1 MRTSYRFM
9 LVGFILFVLVF
20 PLGLQAKTPQKF
32 TNLVGNWVDNDYK
45 VYLYTGQKKGQIE
58 FRIKEQDGP
67 HFRGVHIWKHVDKG
81 KPLTTK
87 KGKFITGDREPF
99 VGVIGFDG
107 ESITIAE
114 QDDTGVLH
122 GKLVGKDTMLLIYEE
137 PGSNAMVF
145 RLELKRMP

>member
-1 MRTSYRFM
+1 MRVSYRLM
-9 LVGFILFVLVF
+9 LASVMLFILVVPSTVKAESPQEF
-20 PLGLQAKTPQKF
+20 P
-32 TNLVGNWVDNDYK
+32 NMVGNWVDNEYK
-45 VYLYTGQKKGQIE
+45 VYLYTGFKMAQVE

-67 HFRGVHIWKHVDKG
+67 HFRGVHVWKHVDNG

-87 KGKFITGDREPF
+87 NGKLITGDTEPF

-107 ESITIAE
+107 KSITIAE

-137 PGSNAMVF
+137 PGANAMVF
-145 RLELKRMP
+145 RLELKRKP